1 MSKKAVYMPELE
13 NTDLLCINWAFSESQ
28 QEYQRAGSQITRTKI
43 IIMKTLEKLGE
54 VSKCDTE
61 MLSEQTLGK

>member
-1 MSKKAVYMPELE
+1 MYMPELE
-13 NTDLLCINWAFSESQ
+13 NTDVLSISWAIGESQ
-28 QEYQRAGSQITRTKI
+28 QEYQRAESQITRTNI

-61 MLSEQTLGK
+61 MLSEQTLGKWPQ